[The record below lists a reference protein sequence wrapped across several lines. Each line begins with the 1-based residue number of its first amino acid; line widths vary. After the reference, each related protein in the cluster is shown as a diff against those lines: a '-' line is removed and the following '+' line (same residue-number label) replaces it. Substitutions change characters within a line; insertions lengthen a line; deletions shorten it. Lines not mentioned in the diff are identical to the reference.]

1 MSALDGDFILRYL
14 LINRE
19 KFAKDKLIID
29 DNHYKVKLIK
39 YILKFKC
46 TKTDADGNQI
56 DFTIQLK

>member
-29 DNHYKVKLIK
+29 DNHYKVKLI
-39 YILKFKC
+39 
-46 TKTDADGNQI
+46 
-56 DFTIQLK
+56 